1 MVLLSHFLNLGILRI
16 VFSGFLFPEFH
27 IMYKIIFL
35 FLGLISAA
43 GTAFGHETTASRAD
57 VALEEK
63 LGQYIPADAAF
74 VDENGRHVILKNI
87 IDKPTIIAPVY
98 FGCMHECPLLLTG
111 LAQVLGKIDLAKP
124 GKDYQVIAL
133 SFDENDTP
141 QIARDK
147 KVNYLKAV
155 GEPFPEDAWK
165 FLTGD
170 KSNIRKFT
178 DSIGFKFQRDSEHDF
193 SHPVTLVVIAPGG
206 KIVRY
211 IEGVT
216 FLPFEV
222 TMALT
227 EAAEGRVGS
236 TTRKVLMYCF
246 SYDPL
251 KKSYV
256 FNVLKV
262 TGTAM
267 VLFVGAFLVYLMK
280 TTKKKRAAS

>member
-1 MVLLSHFLNLGILRI
+1 
-16 VFSGFLFPEFH
+16 
-27 IMYKIIFL
+27 MYKIVFL
-35 FLGLISAA
+35 SLALMSAA
-43 GTAFGHETTASRAD
+43 GTSFGHETTASRAD

-63 LGQYIPADAAF
+63 LGQYIAADAAF
-74 VDENGRHVILKNI
+74 VDENGRHVVLKNV
-87 IDKPTIIAPVY
+87 IDKPTIVAPVY
-98 FGCMHECPLLLTG
+98 LGCMHECPLLLTG

-124 GKDYQVIAL
+124 GRDYQVISL

-147 KVNYLKAV
+147 KANYIKAV
-155 GEPFPEDAWK
+155 GTPFPEDAWK

-170 KSNIRKFT
+170 KANIRKFT

-227 EAAEGRVGS
+227 EASQGRVGS

-256 FNVLKV
+256 FNILKV
-262 TGTAM
+262 TATVM
-267 VLFVGAFLVYLMK
+267 VLFVGSFLAWLLI
-280 TTKKKRAAS
+280 TGKRKEQATR

>member
-1 MVLLSHFLNLGILRI
+1 MRPVFLII
-16 VFSGFLFPEFH
+16 SLFASS
-27 IMYKIIFL
+27 L
-35 FLGLISAA
+35 AA
-43 GTAFGHETTASRAD
+43 NAAFGHGTDAVKAD
-57 VALEEK
+57 IALEEK
-63 LGQYIPADAAF
+63 LGQYLPADAEF
-74 VDENGRHVILKNI
+74 SDENGRRVMLGNL

-98 FGCMHECPLLLTG
+98 LGCMHECPMLLSG
-111 LAQVLGKIDLAKP
+111 LAQVLGKIELAKP
-124 GKDYQVIAL
+124 GKDYQVITL

-141 QIARDK
+141 AIARDK
-147 KVNYLKAV
+147 KVNYIKAV
-155 GEPFPEDAWK
+155 GRPFPEDAWK

-170 KSNIRKFT
+170 KANIRKFT

-193 SHPVTLVVIAPGG
+193 SHPVTLVVVSRDG

-211 IEGVT
+211 LEGFS

-236 TTRKVLMYCF
+236 PARSALMYCF

-262 TGTAM
+262 TGTVMA
-267 VLFVGAFLVYLMK
+267 LFVASFFAYLMIS
-280 TTKKKRAAS
+280 TKKKRGSV

>member
-1 MVLLSHFLNLGILRI
+1 MGKSIVLLLALLS
-16 VFSGFLFPEFH
+16 
-27 IMYKIIFL
+27 
-35 FLGLISAA
+35 
-43 GTAFGHETTASRAD
+43 TASTVFGHETTASRAD

-74 VDENGRHVILKNI
+74 VDENGRRVMLKNI

-98 FGCMHECPLLLTG
+98 FGCMHECPILLSG
-111 LAQVLGKIDLAKP
+111 LAQVLGKIELAKP
-124 GKDYQVIAL
+124 GTDYQVIAL

-141 QIARDK
+141 AIARDK
-147 KVNYLKAV
+147 KVNYIKAV
-155 GEPFPEDAWK
+155 GRPFPEDAWK

-170 KSNIRKFT
+170 NANIRKFT
-178 DSIGFKFQRDSEHDF
+178 DSIGFTFQRDSEHDF
-193 SHPVTLVVIAPGG
+193 SHPITLVVIARDG

-211 IEGVT
+211 IEGIS

-256 FNVLKV
+256 LNILKV
-262 TGTAM
+262 TATAM
-267 VLFVGAFLVYLMK
+267 ILFVGSFLAWLLI
-280 TTKKKRAAS
+280 TSKKSRGAA